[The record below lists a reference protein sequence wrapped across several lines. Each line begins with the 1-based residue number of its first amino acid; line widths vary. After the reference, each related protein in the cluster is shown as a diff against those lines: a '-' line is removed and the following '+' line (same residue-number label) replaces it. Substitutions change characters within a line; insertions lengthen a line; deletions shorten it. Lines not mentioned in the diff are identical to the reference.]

1 MLGGLLKIF
10 KLATIVLALI
20 VIAIASSI
28 ITAQAGQI
36 SDSSAYKSCVDDSEC
51 GEDGYCDEGKCI
63 KSGEKKGCVD
73 DSECGDNEYCDDGK
87 CQQAKKW

>member
-20 VIAIASSI
+20 VIAVASSI
-28 ITAQAGQI
+28 ITVQAGQI

-51 GEDGYCDEGKCI
+51 GEVG
-63 KSGEKKGCVD
+63 
-73 DSECGDNEYCDDGK
+73 YCDDGK
-87 CQQAKKW
+87 CQQTKKW

>member
-20 VIAIASSI
+20 VIAVASSVI
-28 ITAQAGQI
+28 AAQAGQI

-51 GEDGYCDEGKCI
+51 GE
-63 KSGEKKGCVD
+63 
-73 DSECGDNEYCDDGK
+73 NEYCDDGE
-87 CQQAKKW
+87 CQQTKRW

>member
-1 MLGGLLKIF
+1 MLGRLLKIF
-10 KLATIVLALI
+10 KIATIVLALI
-20 VIAIASSI
+20 VIPVASSI

-36 SDSSAYKSCVDDSEC
+36 SDSSAYKGCVDDPEC

-63 KSGEKKGCVD
+63 KTKEKKGCVD